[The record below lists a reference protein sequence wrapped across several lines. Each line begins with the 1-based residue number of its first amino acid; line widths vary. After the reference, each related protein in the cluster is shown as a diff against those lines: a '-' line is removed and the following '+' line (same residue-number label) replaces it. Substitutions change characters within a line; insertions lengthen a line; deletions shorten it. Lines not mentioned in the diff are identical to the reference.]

1 MTGNERIE
9 QIIFSHEKYG
19 TFCRW
24 YQQGTKI
31 TIFNLR
37 MKNRNTLQMYAI
49 FLERKGC
56 TIMKRVLSLTIL
68 MSMILLLLSA
78 CESTED
84 HTGEAKTPSGSSV
97 MKGRNYEDVVNDF
110 KEKGFTN
117 IKLEQIDDLIFGWL
131 TKEGEVEEVS
141 VGGNVDYSPD
151 QWVSADTEVIIK
163 YHVFPQSDETQAEHP
178 TQDETQGEQPS
189 SEGTVQNTE
198 SGVEDDILTVEN
210 CEDLANILSLKS
222 EIDPAYADFADKYK
236 GMTIEFDGRID
247 YVANHDN
254 YDTRYDILLSAGD
267 YDSDTQI
274 GPTFKF
280 ENVAAYQLNLQ
291 TMFLEEEITV
301 GKNVRITA
309 IVVSFNSDTGIF
321 LLEPISVVAR

>member
-1 MTGNERIE
+1 
-9 QIIFSHEKYG
+9 
-19 TFCRW
+19 
-24 YQQGTKI
+24 
-31 TIFNLR
+31 
-37 MKNRNTLQMYAI
+37 
-49 FLERKGC
+49 
-56 TIMKRVLSLTIL
+56 MKRVLSLAIL
-68 MSMILLLLSA
+68 MSMILLLLPA

-84 HTGEAKTPSGSSV
+84 HTGEAKTPSGSSA
-97 MKGRNYEDVVNDF
+97 MKGRNYEDVVNVF

-163 YHVFPQSDETQAEHP
+163 YHVFPQSEETLAEHP

-198 SGVEDDILTVEN
+198 NGVEDDILTVEN

-321 LLEPISVVAR
+321 FLEPISVTAR